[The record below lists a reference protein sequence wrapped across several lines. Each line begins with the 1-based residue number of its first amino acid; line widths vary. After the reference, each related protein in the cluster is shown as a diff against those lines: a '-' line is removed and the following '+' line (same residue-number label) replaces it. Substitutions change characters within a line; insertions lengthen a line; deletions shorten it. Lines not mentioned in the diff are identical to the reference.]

1 MILGSPRISRYQIIS
16 KALLRWSAIVSL
28 ACLSLLMGCND
39 NSQVRVRQTQQSLNA
54 AKTKSDSLQDAVRYL
69 VNMTPLNRNKIELEV
84 QLHLNKWWMTVDKQA
99 HVQLPADLLDGLPPD
114 LRSDAE
120 FGSLGDNQFTLWDVE
135 HMFQSRIHRQMANW
149 IVQKPMKDTLLVGW
163 LDQQSKALSS
173 DQFAQLEGAFKLF
186 DWTVRNIV
194 LEGQPKDVEKLLDD
208 PRKPLLDNGVG
219 YTYLP
224 WQTALYGK
232 GDFLERGRVFTAL
245 AQQRQI
251 QTCWIA
257 LRLPTS
263 PSAKIWTIGV
273 WIGDNCYLFDTK
285 LGLPILDPDTLV
297 PATLAQVQKEDR
309 IVRRLDVPGLFDYAV
324 NPGDTKQVEFLLEVE
339 PSSVTDRMAVLQ
351 ASLTGDDRLQLV
363 TEIAPMQEKLKRL
376 HPAAQVSIW
385 QVPLLGRLY
394 AKDVRNRLQMNS
406 PFTAQYMIE
415 HAVWFLDTP
424 SATARIKHLAGEFE
438 KTLDSR
444 AAAEV
449 YMDCHI
455 PDEMIDRLR
464 EDPDIAKELGIIRNS
479 AESLEE
485 FQMRLF
491 QMQIVMK
498 QAKIDAHFLL
508 GQLNFDLGKFDEVIS
523 SMSKRTLGNRLA
535 EKWHAA
541 ARYTMARAYQ
551 QQGKIEEAVKALN
564 EDGSPMEA
572 GNRLRVRYL
581 SK

>member
-1 MILGSPRISRYQIIS
+1 
-16 KALLRWSAIVSL
+16 
-28 ACLSLLMGCND
+28 
-39 NSQVRVRQTQQSLNA
+39 
-54 AKTKSDSLQDAVRYL
+54 
-69 VNMTPLNRNKIELEV
+69 
-84 QLHLNKWWMTVDKQA
+84 
-99 HVQLPADLLDGLPPD
+99 
-114 LRSDAE
+114 
-120 FGSLGDNQFTLWDVE
+120 
-135 HMFQSRIHRQMANW
+135 
-149 IVQKPMKDTLLVGW
+149 
-163 LDQQSKALSS
+163 
-173 DQFAQLEGAFKLF
+173 
-186 DWTVRNIV
+186 
-194 LEGQPKDVEKLLDD
+194 
-208 PRKPLLDNGVG
+208 
-219 YTYLP
+219 
-224 WQTALYGK
+224 
-232 GDFLERGRVFTAL
+232 
-245 AQQRQI
+245 
-251 QTCWIA
+251 
-257 LRLPTS
+257 
-263 PSAKIWTIGV
+263 
-273 WIGDNCYLFDTK
+273 
-285 LGLPILDPDTLV
+285 
-297 PATLAQVQKEDR
+297 
-309 IVRRLDVPGLFDYAV
+309 
-324 NPGDTKQVEFLLEVE
+324 
-339 PSSVTDRMAVLQ
+339 
-351 ASLTGDDRLQLV
+351 
-363 TEIAPMQEKLKRL
+363 MQEKLKRL